1 MNPAA
6 HIIAILFLSRE
17 QAHREHLKTKS
28 YAAHVALGDF
38 YTGIVDIADDFAET
52 YQGLYGVLP
61 DIPYLPASV
70 GGIDVVLESHLA
82 TIENERQSL
91 SENQD
96 KPLQNIIDNACGLYA
111 STLYK
116 LRRFA

>member
-61 DIPYLPASV
+61 DIPYLPASA
-70 GGIDVVLESHLA
+70 GNMDVVLESHLA
-82 TIENERQSL
+82 TIENDRQSL

-96 KPLQNIIDNACGLYA
+96 KPLQNIIYNACGLYA

>member
-1 MNPAA
+1 MKQALD
-6 HIIAILFLSRE
+6 IVSVMFLSRE

-38 YTGIVDIADDFAET
+38 YESVVGIADEFAEA
-52 YQGLYGVLP
+52 YQGLYGALG
-61 DIPYLPASV
+61 DIPYRPADF
-70 GGIDVVLESHLA
+70 GPIDDILEKHLN
-82 TIENERQSL
+82 TIEQSRTAL
-91 SENQD
+91 SEDQD
-96 KPLQNIIDNACGLYA
+96 KPLQNIIDTACGLYL

>member
-1 MNPAA
+1 MNPTA

-28 YAAHVALGDF
+28 YAQHVALGEF
-38 YTGIVDIADDFAET
+38 YEQIVGIADEFAET
-52 YQGLYGVLP
+52 YQGLYGVLS
-61 DIPYLPASV
+61 DIPYLPASK
-70 GGIDVVLESHLA
+70 GSIAAVLEWHLA
-82 TIENERQSL
+82 TIENDRQSL